1 MAFLFKVP
9 LELRPTEHYDVK
21 KKKKKTNQKGHYNGN
36 AAHASTTVYIGNE

>member
-9 LELRPTEHYDVK
+9 LELGPTEHYDVK
-21 KKKKKTNQKGHYNGN
+21 KKKNQKGHYNEN

>member
-9 LELRPTEHYDVK
+9 LELGPTEHYDVK
-21 KKKKKTNQKGHYNGN
+21 KKKKKNQKGHYNEN

>member
-9 LELRPTEHYDVK
+9 LELGPTEHYDVK
-21 KKKKKTNQKGHYNGN
+21 KKKKNQKGHYNEN